1 MRSFMQVDAGGQT
14 DAVSAAEPTADT
26 ATASTADNNAD
37 PRHRRT
43 VLAAVLPH
51 LFATLLAGG
60 AVMFVARVA
69 RNFSA
74 EHTLRWLISAGGSLL
89 LQFFVVDPLQ
99 LWLTAPFILWV
110 VKRKR
115 RSKTLSVISVTLDP
129 LSRFRRAARR
139 AANIMGAISD
149 VQTTLLM
156 RAADEVRAQA
166 QQRMDHWH
174 EVEKQ
179 ATLTD
184 ALRQKLRRKH
194 VCAALGEVQP
204 ALLLKQGTNCWWLPL
219 CYAGAAKATAE

>member
-1 MRSFMQVDAGGQT
+1 
-14 DAVSAAEPTADT
+14 
-26 ATASTADNNAD
+26 
-37 PRHRRT
+37 
-43 VLAAVLPH
+43 
-51 LFATLLAGG
+51 
-60 AVMFVARVA
+60 MFVARVA

-74 EHTLRWLISAGGSLL
+74 EHTVRWLISAGGSLL

-110 VKRKR
+110 AKRKH

-129 LSRFRRAARR
+129 LSRFRRAAHR

-166 QQRMDHWH
+166 QQRMDNWH
-174 EVEKQ
+174 EIEKQ

-184 ALRQKLRRKH
+184 VLRQKLRRKH
-194 VCAALGEVQP
+194 VCAALREMQP
-204 ALLLKQGTNCWWLPL
+204 ALLLETN
-219 CYAGAAKATAE
+219 